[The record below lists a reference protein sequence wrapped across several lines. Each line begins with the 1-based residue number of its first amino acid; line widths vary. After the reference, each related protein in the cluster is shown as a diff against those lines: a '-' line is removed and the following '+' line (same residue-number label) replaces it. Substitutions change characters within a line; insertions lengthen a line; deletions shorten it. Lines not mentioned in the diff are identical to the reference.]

1 MPPRAIFLLVVVVAA
16 GCAARLPAPAA
27 EVDRAIVDRLVEAR
41 LDTLG
46 LRPRDF
52 LVYTDS
58 AQYNRAIALRDSLL
72 NEGWEGSDVLE
83 LHRRIVDLY
92 DPDSLEA
99 AYRLGVSDA
108 TDDLR
113 AGDLRSK
120 VYGLPGVVRY
130 DGDDTAWCTL
140 SVYRSILLRDYRVSV
155 DQVAG
160 DVIEGNGPVAY
171 AAGYNRVAEPV
182 IAAYWGVADVWD
194 AAHAKLDLYIRE
206 LGPENRAEWTS
217 GC

>member
-1 MPPRAIFLLVVVVAA
+1 MH
-16 GCAARLPAPAA
+16 
-27 EVDRAIVDRLVEAR
+27 RLVEAR
-41 LDTLG
+41 LDTLD

-52 LVYTDS
+52 HVYTDS
-58 AQYNRAIALRDSLL
+58 ARYARAVALRDSLL
-72 NEGWEGSDVLE
+72 NGGWEGSDVLE

-92 DPDSLEA
+92 DPDSLET
-99 AYRLGVSDA
+99 AYRRGVSDA

-113 AGDLRSK
+113 AGSLRSK